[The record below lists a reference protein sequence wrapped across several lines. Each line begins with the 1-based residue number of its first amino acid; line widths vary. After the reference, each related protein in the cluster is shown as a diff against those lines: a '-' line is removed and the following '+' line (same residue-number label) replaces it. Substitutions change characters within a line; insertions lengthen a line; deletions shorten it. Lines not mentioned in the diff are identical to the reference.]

1 MNNPAGS
8 SMSLTAVLVL
18 TVVVL
23 VLIAGWLGAVFYAGR
38 QTGGGSAR
46 PDAADPRQASQPE
59 AGAPG
64 DVPAGRAE

>member
-1 MNNPAGS
+1 MNDPGS
-8 SMSLTAVLVL
+8 SMSLTAVLVM

-38 QTGGGSAR
+38 QTGGGNAR
-46 PDAADPRQASQPE
+46 PDAADPGHVGQPE

-64 DVPAGRAE
+64 DVPAGRAG